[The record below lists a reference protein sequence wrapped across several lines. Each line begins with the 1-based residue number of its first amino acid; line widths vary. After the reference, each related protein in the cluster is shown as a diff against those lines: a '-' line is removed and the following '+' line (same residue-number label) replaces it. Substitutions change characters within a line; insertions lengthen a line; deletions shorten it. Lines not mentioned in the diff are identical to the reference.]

1 MSTLSNH
8 KSIARNTSTKD
19 DLDFHFLREEGIRH
33 IRELGSKIWTD
44 YNTHDPGI
52 TMLEV
57 LCYAITDLGNRINL
71 PIEDLVAQKNGGIE
85 GQFYKVAD
93 ILPSAPTTE
102 NDLRKLFIDLDGIKN
117 CWIKKEKVTV
127 FADLKNQKLAYEE
140 SILEGLKENQKAQFD
155 LKGLYSILI
164 ETDDAQKELSEEL
177 KEQIFK
183 RFHAHRNLCEDL
195 VKVKKVPSEPV
206 SVCANVEVNPEAD
219 EELVHAQIIVALED
233 YMAPAPR
240 HYSLKEM
247 IQKGYAM
254 DEIFEGP
261 FLANGFIDTKELK
274 ASALRKEVRLSDIIN
289 IIMGVSGVKVVKDI
303 TLGNCDDKDGTD
315 PNKWVI
321 CIPEGKKPKLC
332 KKTTINY
339 FKGVLPVN
347 INQTRVADYKGKILQ
362 ARADLNE
369 KAGKNPEPEIPQ
381 GTFANWGDYSSIQHD
396 FPETY
401 GLSDKGLPQNLG
413 EKREVLARQLKG
425 YLLFFDQILAS
436 YFKHLEKIKE
446 LLSLYQGPNITYFT
460 QAVKDIKDA
469 DKLFKNPYALG
480 DDEKLTEDTIGL
492 LDDTVERRNKL
503 MDHLIAR
510 FAENFGNYAFLMK
523 FLYGASTDEVVL
535 QDKQRFLKEYKEIS
549 RERGEA
555 FDYYD
560 KEKKCLWDTCNVSGA
575 QRRIAK
581 LVGIKDYS
589 RRDLSDTAVEIYKYE
604 QIDGDWVYRWR
615 LRGEEGNILL
625 SATTSYPSYNA
636 AGKEMYFAILKILE
650 TSGKDLES
658 LKKEEENDTEYLTGS
673 FHFHKAA
680 TSEKFSFDIVNRAI
694 EPQSNPDFI
703 IAKQYTYYPN
713 RDEAI
718 NGALSLLDYIKH
730 TFTEEGIY
738 LVEHILLRPSTLDA
752 NYKKKQEEAGKDYVS
767 GNFLPFCSDDYASC
781 KLIDPFSFRVSI
793 VLPGFT
799 YRFANKDF
807 RNYLE
812 NLIRE
817 ELPVH
822 IVAKICWIG
831 YRKGEEP
838 ELPQEDVEN
847 PESPIFKEN
856 QLVRFEKA
864 YKSYLYELTDIHK
877 RKESIPSMNKYN
889 QVLNEMTSSLTGL
902 HTIYPTGRLYDCE
915 DENEDLDG
923 KLILGKTNLGTL

>member
-8 KSIARNTSTKD
+8 KSIARDTSSKD

-33 IRELGSKIWTD
+33 IRELGSQIWTD

-71 PIEDLVAQKNGGIE
+71 PIEDLVAQKDNGIE

-102 NDLRKLFIDLDGIKN
+102 LDLRKLFIDIKGVKN

-127 FADLKNQKLAYEE
+127 FADLKNQKLAYEKV
-140 SILEGLKENQKAQFD
+140 IWEGLKENQKAKFD
-155 LKGLYSILI
+155 LKGLYSILV
-164 ETDDAQKELSEEL
+164 ETDDAQKELPEDL
-177 KEQIFK
+177 KEQIFQ

-195 VKVKKVPSEPV
+195 VKVEKVPSEPV

-233 YMAPAPR
+233 YMAPSPR

-247 IQKGYAM
+247 IDKGYPM

-261 FLANGFIDTKELK
+261 FLENGFIDTKELK
-274 ASALRKEVRLSDIIN
+274 ASGLRKEVRLSDIIN
-289 IIMGVSGVKVVKDI
+289 IIMGIPGVKVVKDI
-303 TLGNCDDKDGTD
+303 TLGNCDEKDGTD

-339 FKGVLPVN
+339 FKGVLPIN
-347 INQTRVADYKGKILQ
+347 INKARVASYKEKILQ
-362 ARADLNE
+362 SRADHDD
-369 KAGKNPEPEIPQ
+369 KAKEHLEPEIPK
-381 GTFANWGDYSSIQHD
+381 GTFANWGAYSSIQHD

-413 EKREVLARQLKG
+413 EKRAVLARQLKG

-446 LLSLYQGPNITYFT
+446 LLSLDQGPSITYFT
-460 QAVKDIKDA
+460 KAVKDIKDA
-469 DKLFKNPYALG
+469 EKLFKDPNAL
-480 DDEKLTEDTIGL
+480 DNDTELTENLMGI

-535 QDKQRFLKEYKEIS
+535 QDKQRFLREYREIS
-549 RERGEA
+549 KERGEA

-560 KEKKCLWDTCNVSGA
+560 KEKKDLWNTDNVSGA

-589 RRDLSDTAVEIYKYE
+589 RRNLADSAVEIYRYE
-604 QIDGDWVYRWR
+604 QVDGDWLYRWR
-615 LRGEEGNILL
+615 LRSEEGNILL
-625 SATTSYPSYNA
+625 SATTSYPSYNV
-636 AGKEMYFAILKILE
+636 AGSEMYFAILKILE
-650 TSGKDLES
+650 TSSKELEK
-658 LKKEEENDTEYLTGS
+658 LKAAAVANEYLAGS
-673 FHFHKAA
+673 FQFHKAA
-680 TSEKFSFDIVNRAI
+680 TSEKFSFDIVNTEI
-694 EPQSNPDFI
+694 ESHSSPDFI
-703 IAKQYTYYPN
+703 IAKQYTFYPH

-718 NGALSLLDYIKH
+718 NAALSLLDYIKH

-738 LVEHILLRPSTLDA
+738 LVEHILLRPNPLDA
-752 NYKKKQEEAGKDYVS
+752 QYKKTQEDADKDYVL
-767 GNFLPFCSDDYASC
+767 GNFLPFCSDDYDSC
-781 KLIDPFSFRVSI
+781 KMIDPFSFRLSVI
-793 VLPGFT
+793 LPGFT

-817 ELPVH
+817 ELPAH

-856 QLVRFEKA
+856 QLVNFEKA
-864 YKSYLYELTDIHK
+864 YKSYLFELTDIHK
-877 RKESIPSMNKYN
+877 RSGSIASMNKYN
-889 QVLNEMTSSLTGL
+889 KVLNEMTSSLTGL

-915 DENEDLDG
+915 DEEEDLDG